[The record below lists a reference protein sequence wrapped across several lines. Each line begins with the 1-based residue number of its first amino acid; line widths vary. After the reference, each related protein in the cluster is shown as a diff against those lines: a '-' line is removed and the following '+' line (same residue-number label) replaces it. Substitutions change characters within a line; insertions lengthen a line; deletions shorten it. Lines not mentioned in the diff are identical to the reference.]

1 MVGALRDGMSIP
13 ASVMK
18 TFETRENLMKS
29 RFYVSV
35 LRNMPYP
42 FLTGKV
48 LEYVADESLPLD
60 LRVQLAEAL
69 GWYVRSGT
77 RSGIIAGCREIL
89 ETQGASI
96 APELEDELNKTIN
109 RLEEYSR

>member
-1 MVGALRDGMSIP
+1 M
-13 ASVMK
+13 
-18 TFETRENLMKS
+18 
-29 RFYVSV
+29 
-35 LRNMPYP
+35 
-42 FLTGKV
+42 
-48 LEYVADESLPLD
+48 
-60 LRVQLAEAL
+60 QLAEAL

-77 RSGIIAGCREIL
+77 RTEIISGCREIL

>member
-1 MVGALRDGMSIP
+1 MM
-13 ASVMK
+13 
-18 TFETRENLMKS
+18 S

-35 LRNMPYP
+35 LRSMPYP

-69 GWYVRSGT
+69 GWCVRSGT
-77 RSGIIAGCREIL
+77 RTEIISG
-89 ETQGASI
+89 
-96 APELEDELNKTIN
+96 
-109 RLEEYSR
+109 